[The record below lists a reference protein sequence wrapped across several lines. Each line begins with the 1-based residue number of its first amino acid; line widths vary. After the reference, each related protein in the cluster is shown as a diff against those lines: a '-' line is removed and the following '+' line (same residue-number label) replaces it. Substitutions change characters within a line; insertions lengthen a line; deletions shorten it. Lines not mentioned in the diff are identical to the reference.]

1 MLARFAWI
9 ANIVAPL
16 RCAACDTLGSS
27 LCESCLAACA
37 KHGPVTRAA
46 KSSAP
51 FIVALGPYGG
61 ALARAIRHIKFGGR
75 RDVARTLGGLLAS
88 SIAFGADLIVPI
100 PLHAARLRERGFNQA
115 ELVADAVAATL
126 GIPVEDMAIQRT
138 TATAPQSQLPLAAR
152 RANVLGAFGAGPR
165 ASNIFG
171 RRVLVVDDVVTTGS
185 TLSSCADAL
194 RACGADEII
203 GAALA
208 IRL

>member
-1 MLARFAWI
+1 MLAPFGWI
-9 ANIVAPL
+9 ASIVAPL

-27 LCESCLAACA
+27 LCEYCYAACA
-37 KHGPVTRAA
+37 NHGPVTRAA
-46 KSSAP
+46 NSGSP

-75 RDVARTLGGLLAS
+75 RDVALTLGQLLAG

-100 PLHAARLRERGFNQA
+100 PLHPARLRERGFNQA
-115 ELVADAVAATL
+115 ALVAAAVAATL
-126 GIPVEDMAIQRT
+126 GIPIEDEAIQRT
-138 TATAPQSQLPLAAR
+138 TATAPQSRLSLAAR
-152 RANVLGAFGAGPR
+152 RANVRGAFGAGPR

-171 RRVLVVDDVVTTGS
+171 RRVLIVDDVVTTGS
-185 TLSSCADAL
+185 TLASCADAL
-194 RACGADEII
+194 HACGAEEII